1 MTQITALYP
10 GLADTCSKAG
20 CLNLPLDAK
29 ENLELLVKRRGSRFH
44 DSGRGVAHYDE
55 AHAIWGPG
63 NGGSGA
69 PRSYFL
75 GGING
80 NAVNVIQGY

>member
-1 MTQITALYP
+1 MTQ
-10 GLADTCSKAG
+10 
-20 CLNLPLDAK
+20 
-29 ENLELLVKRRGSRFH
+29 
-44 DSGRGVAHYDE
+44 GRGVAHCDE

-80 NAVNVIQGY
+80 NAVNVIQGYWISVIRSYNPSKYRLPNTGLPIQAC